1 MADRTGG
8 VAMNCLMVQGATSG
22 AGKTTVTA
30 LLCRHFTKQG
40 YSVAPFKATNL
51 SLNSYVTAQGEE
63 IGVSQ
68 AYQAWAC
75 EKEPEVDMNPILLKP
90 RGEGTCQLVL
100 SGRPYADMG
109 KAGRQV
115 ESEHLLRVVKESY
128 HRLAAKNDLV
138 IIEGSGSPAEINLR
152 RQDIANMATA
162 EMAHAPVVLVGD
174 IERGGVF
181 AGLYGTYALL
191 EERHQRLVRA
201 FLINRF
207 RGDASI
213 LGSGITRL
221 EELLGAPCLGVLPFA
236 DLRFPSEDSLDLGRE
251 QGTAAK
257 GKDMREAWLTN
268 LDRFVDI
275 SKDHLD
281 LEEVKRL
288 AFGK

>member
-1 MADRTGG
+1 MSRI
-8 VAMNCLMVQGATSG
+8 MVQGATSG
-22 AGKTTVTA
+22 SGKTTVTA
-30 LLCRHFTKQG
+30 LLCRHFTRLG
-40 YSVAPFKATNL
+40 YSVAPFKAQNL
-51 SLNSYVTAQGEE
+51 SLNSYVTSKGDE

-75 EKEPEVDMNPILLKP
+75 GKEPEVDMNPILLKP
-90 RGEGTCQLVL
+90 RGNGACQVVL
-100 SGRPYADMG
+100 SGRPYCDVG

-115 ESEHLLRVVKESY
+115 EREHLLQVVKESY
-128 HRLAAKNDLV
+128 QRLAARNDLV

-162 EMAHAPVVLVGD
+162 EIAQAPVLLVGD

-191 EERHQRLVRA
+191 EERHQRLVKA

-221 EELLGAPCLGVLPFA
+221 EELMGAPCLGVLPFA
-236 DLRFPSEDSLDLGRE
+236 DLRFPSEDSLDLGRQ
-251 QGTAAK
+251 QGTAAV

-268 LDRFVDI
+268 LDKFVDI
-275 SKDHLD
+275 AKGHLNM
-281 LEEVKRL
+281 EEVERL
-288 AFGK
+288 VLRR

>member
-1 MADRTGG
+1 MTG
-8 VAMNCLMVQGATSG
+8 LMVQGATSG
-22 AGKTTVTA
+22 SGKTTVTA
-30 LLCRHFTKQG
+30 LLCRHFTKRG
-40 YSVAPFKATNL
+40 YNVAPFKAQNL
-51 SLNSYVTAQGEE
+51 SLNSFVTSKGEE

-75 EKEPEVDMNPILLKP
+75 DKEPEGDMNPILLKP
-90 RGEGTCQLVL
+90 KGDGTCQVVL
-100 SGRPYADMG
+100 SGKPYGDVG

-115 ESEHLLRVVKESY
+115 ERDLLLQVVKESY
-128 HRLAAKNDLV
+128 LRLAARNDLV

-162 EMAHAPVVLVGD
+162 EIAQVPVLLVGD

-191 EERHQRLVRA
+191 EERHQRLVKA

-221 EELLGAPCLGVLPFA
+221 EELMGMPCLGVLPFA
-236 DLRFPSEDSLDLGRE
+236 DLRFPSEDSLDLGRR
-251 QGTAAK
+251 QGTAAH

-268 LDRFVDI
+268 LDEFVRI
-275 SKDHLD
+275 GSGHLD
-281 LEEVKRL
+281 MREMERL
-288 AFGK
+288 ALGN